1 MTRNDKKKNKESK
14 IVKNIYKLFILT
26 FLIFNILDAGII
38 YVNSSTGSDG
48 GAGTLASPYKTFY
61 KAYTV
66 AVSNDVIDLTGTFTW
81 TDTDEIGDAINTG
94 YTISKNLTI
103 NGQTAATTIIQAAS
117 SDNIADR
124 RVFTV
129 STAYTVTF
137 QNLTIRYG
145 KTSYDAGGVLVNGT
159 VIMDKVN
166 LSYNRSTN
174 GSGGGAQVEDGLLT
188 IQNSTVN
195 NNVATAQGGGLH
207 TDYYT
212 NGTGKI
218 DIINTTIA
226 FNSMTST
233 VATIGGGGVAYR
245 GSGGTIT
252 NSTIAFN
259 NIASGTANGAGIW
272 LNPRLT
278 TTMSIKNSII
288 SGNLR
293 GNSALPNSDYYYDVY
308 KYGSIITL
316 TDNGYNIIGYNNSSY
331 SGFSLASTS
340 WVDGTSTLDG
350 TFTRSS
356 GGSGSL
362 YLSSTLEDNSTLFY
376 NQTLSIVVNSIAID
390 NGNESA
396 NGAISIP
403 TTDQRGMIRVGTS
416 DIGAYEYGS
425 TVPVEL
431 KSFTANTRNGNV
443 YLNWAT
449 ATESN
454 NAGFEIERSI
464 KIGRV
469 GGDAQNNNWNKI
481 GFIRGSGTSNVEK
494 NYSFKDATVNK
505 GKYSYRLKQID
516 RDGKF
521 QYQNEA
527 SVIIGIEPNKI
538 VLDGNYP
545 NPFNPNTIISYQIPV
560 KGNVTLKIFDILGKE
575 VATIVNEIKEEG
587 FHQVNFNA
595 SSLVSGVYYSK
606 LQSNGQSEI
615 KKMVLMK

>member
-1 MTRNDKKKNKESK
+1 M
-14 IVKNIYKLFILT
+14 KNIYKLFILT

-61 KAYTV
+61 KAYTISV
-66 AVSNDVIDLTGTFTW
+66 TGDIIHLTGTFTW
-81 TDTDEIGDAINTG
+81 TDADEIGDAINTG

-166 LSYNRSTN
+166 LSYNRSTS

-195 NNVATAQGGGLH
+195 NNVASAQGGGLH
-207 TDYYT
+207 TGYNT

-293 GNSALPNSDYYYDVY
+293 GNSALPNSNYYYDVY
-308 KYGSIITL
+308 KYGLIITL
-316 TDNGYNIIGYNNSSY
+316 TDNGYNIIGYNNSTY

-464 KIGRV
+464 KLGRV

-494 NYSFKDATVNK
+494 NYSYTDKSIRY

-516 RDGKF
+516 
-521 QYQNEA
+521 
-527 SVIIGIEPNKI
+527 
-538 VLDGNYP
+538 LDGTSDYSNKVDITVGTLKTNLTINP
-545 NPFNPNTIISYQIPV
+545 NPFNPITKITYYLTEKTEIEITLYDLMGRKVAELQ
-560 KGNVTLKIFDILGKE
+560 KGN
-575 VATIVNEIKEEG
+575 NQEEG
-587 FHQVNFNA
+587 EYNFTLNSA
-595 SSLVSGVYYSK
+595 DYNLTSGVYLLNLKTNRENIS
-606 LQSNGQSEI
+606 
-615 KKMVLMK
+615 KKMLLMK